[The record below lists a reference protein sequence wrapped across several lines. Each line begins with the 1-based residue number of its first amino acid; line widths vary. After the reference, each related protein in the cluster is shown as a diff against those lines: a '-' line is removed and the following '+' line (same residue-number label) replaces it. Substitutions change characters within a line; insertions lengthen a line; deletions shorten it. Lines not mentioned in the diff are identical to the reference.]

1 MASKTY
7 NGGEC
12 GCPPCFYV
20 NPDPR
25 KQTDMSKFALLI
37 SADDPFIEGGGS
49 AYPDAMAFSRA
60 LKKFWSFDDSEIVVL
75 SSRGRGDRLATRPN
89 VETHFEAV
97 RSLED
102 LETLIIGVWGQG
114 IISPHDNKRRYC
126 LADYDVANLRGTTVS
141 LGSLLGAMLRLSAKN
156 SCFICDCRS
165 FGLDGS
171 PWNADDQDCKT
182 LHRYARKTEPGRRLA
197 ALTACS
203 VGERPIDLIE
213 GSRGLFTS
221 HLIDGMFDSAKRYQG
236 SFDSVAGYAIQHTA
250 RASQEKGQ
258 RQFPYLAN
266 AGDGDVRFNVT
277 PGFRPDEPFD
287 AYAPDGEEADVPE
300 PLDDAELDAPS
311 TDSEEGAAKN
321 LLERLPDRLPLTLG
335 IASGVM
341 LATAAAYAIYFYFF
355 R

>member
-1 MASKTY
+1 M
-7 NGGEC
+7 
-12 GCPPCFYV
+12 
-20 NPDPR
+20 
-25 KQTDMSKFALLI
+25 
-37 SADDPFIEGGGS
+37 
-49 AYPDAMAFSRA
+49 
-60 LKKFWSFDDSEIVVL
+60 
-75 SSRGRGDRLATRPN
+75 
-89 VETHFEAV
+89 
-97 RSLED
+97 
-102 LETLIIGVWGQG
+102 
-114 IISPHDNKRRYC
+114 
-126 LADYDVANLRGTTVS
+126 S

-213 GSRGLFTS
+213 GARGLFTS

-236 SFDSVAGYAIQHTA
+236 SFDSVAGYAINIRQRVSGK
-250 RASQEKGQ
+250 RAASISV
-258 RQFPYLAN
+258 PSD

-321 LLERLPDRLPLTLG
+321 LRERLPDRLPLTLG